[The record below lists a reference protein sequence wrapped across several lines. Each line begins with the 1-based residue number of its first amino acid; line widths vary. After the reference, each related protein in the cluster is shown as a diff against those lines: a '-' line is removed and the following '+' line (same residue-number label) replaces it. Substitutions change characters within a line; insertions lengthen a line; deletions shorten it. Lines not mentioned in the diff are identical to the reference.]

1 MKVTALVHL
10 ANLGP
15 PRRPS
20 GASSQIN
27 EPLFADV
34 ATASRQ
40 LAGLTSVA
48 IRYDDLVGLR
58 HLQRFAV
65 RASETLLQ
73 GDLPKPESLNRL
85 AEESTARVRL
95 TAHEGGLHAQFEW
108 HDTSAVAELARIL
121 VVEIGVLEPA
131 RLHRCERAE
140 CGLLFYNAT
149 RSRTQ
154 RWHAEDPCG
163 WRQRQEARRG
173 RG

>member
-1 MKVTALVHL
+1 VKPTVLVHL
-10 ANLGP
+10 ANLGR

-27 EPLFADV
+27 EPVLADV
-34 ATASRQ
+34 VTASRQ
-40 LAGLTSVA
+40 LAGLNSVA
-48 IRYDDLVGLR
+48 IRDDDLAGLR
-58 HLQRFAV
+58 SLQRLAV
-65 RASETLLQ
+65 RSSETLLQ
-73 GDLPKPESLNRL
+73 GGLPKPESLNRL
-85 AEESTARVRL
+85 ADESTARVRL
-95 TAHEGGLHAQFEW
+95 IAHEGGLHPQFEW

-121 VVEIGVLEPA
+121 VLELGNLEPA
-131 RLHRCERAE
+131 RLHRCERAA
-140 CGLLFYNAT
+140 CDLLFYDAT